1 MRGCK
6 NFKHSKYGQL
16 SSWVPGDTDPSWT
29 TISLPP
35 EKAGPMVAGIPKM
48 HSWGE
53 NEGIAGA
60 HPGLMQSGSHLQA
73 VWLPMDCGA
82 QSPGLGL
89 GFCKP
94 VVCRDEFCV
103 FVF

>member
-6 NFKHSKYGQL
+6 DVKHSKYGQL
-16 SSWVPGDTDPSWT
+16 SSWVPGGTDPSWT

-35 EKAGPMVAGIPKM
+35 EKAGPMVAGIPKT

-53 NEGIAGA
+53 NGGIAGA
-60 HPGLMQSGSHLQA
+60 HPGLMQSGPHLQA
-73 VWLPMDCGA
+73 VWLLMDCRV
-82 QSPGLGL
+82 QSSGLGL

-94 VVCRDEFCV
+94 VAFGDEF
-103 FVF
+103 FFF